1 MPERPAGKVQTLCP
15 DWVCEIVSSSNETND
30 TITKRRIYFRH
41 RLPHYWL
48 IDPIGGTLSVLR
60 WTPESYVEVLSAQRG
75 QTVRA
80 EPFEALALQVG
91 VLFGDDP
98 DDL

>member
-1 MPERPAGKVQTLCP
+1 M
-15 DWVCEIVSSSNETND
+15 
-30 TITKRRIYFRH
+30 
-41 RLPHYWL
+41 
-48 IDPIGGTLSVLR
+48 LR